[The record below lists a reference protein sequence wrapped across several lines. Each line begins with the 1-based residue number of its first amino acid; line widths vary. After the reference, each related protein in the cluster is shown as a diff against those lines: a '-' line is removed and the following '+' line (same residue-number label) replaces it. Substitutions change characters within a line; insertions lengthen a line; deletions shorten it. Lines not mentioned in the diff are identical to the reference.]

1 MRCYSIALARDG
13 FGVLGMS
20 LSQQIAA
27 ITALVSLRS
36 EKEAATVVK
45 KSAGRKAAL
54 ARWQGRKHFR
64 EPQIGSWT
72 SSPSHSLI
80 VAVDGLCF
88 GVNKARVDQVPRGT
102 LPVTYLPIC
111 PFPRTRVSIRF
122 SMSTI
127 VSLNASW
134 ISCSTVLSPV
144 SARYNDTDFGTEKQ
158 KS

>member
-1 MRCYSIALARDG
+1 MEGCFVERCVALNIAKLSRFPAIFFRIKRRVERKCVDVVMR
-13 FGVLGMS
+13 
-20 LSQQIAA
+20 
-27 ITALVSLRS
+27 
-36 EKEAATVVK
+36 
-45 KSAGRKAAL
+45 
-54 ARWQGRKHFR
+54 
-64 EPQIGSWT
+64 IGD
-72 SSPSHSLI
+72 
-80 VAVDGLCF
+80 AVDGPCF